1 MTAPP
6 PATHQALEPA
16 LLTCVQ
22 GDIAGF
28 QRLQQLGLPS
38 LLTVA
43 GHFLAERRHVEAV
56 VHDTLLLAWRNA
68 YRLADSGLPPGHWL
82 FTILSCRLH
91 NQLSALEGAL
101 PPASPAEG
109 QGPPAVPERI
119 PAERRGP
126 ALWDLAQRLPPAP
139 PGQALQARLDQ
150 TRQALLLATRLP
162 LTPTG
167 EAVHPPLYDPS
178 LRRKMLTSRLAYRTK
193 MAFQQALGR
202 PFEDRLFRRWR
213 TRRDACRL
221 LEAQGL
227 PRRSLETTLAERLD
241 LEIDPRHLMRGFSFP
256 AGFPDRLQRR
266 KASNLFLWDGDWDL
280 PRHYLVDSGRTRFM
294 QDLWRHRLAPEQ
306 SATFQTLE
314 TRRRQGNPLRSHHR
328 GLLLD
333 SRERILEYLRLYL
346 LYMEDMACF
355 GFNVEAGKDRLG
367 VAVDRHGQLIK
378 INKGLHRL
386 AMAQV
391 LGLPR
396 VTVRVRSVHR
406 QWWDAQ
412 TEGVGGDEALERLT
426 QALPRCVP
434 AR

>member
-1 MTAPP
+1 MAASP
-6 PATHQALEPA
+6 PATHEALEPA
-16 LLTCVQ
+16 LLTCAR

-28 QRLQQLGLPS
+28 QGLQRLGLPS
-38 LLTVA
+38 LLAVA
-43 GHFLAERRHVEAV
+43 GHVLKESRQVEPV

-82 FTILSCRLH
+82 YSILSCRLH
-91 NQLSALEGAL
+91 NQLSAMAGAL
-101 PPASPAEG
+101 PPPSPTEG
-109 QGPPAVPERI
+109 LGPPAVPERI

-126 ALWDLAQRLPPAP
+126 ALWDLAQRLPPAA

-150 TRQALLLATRLP
+150 THQGLQLASRLP

-167 EAVHPPLYDPS
+167 ETVHPPLYDPS
-178 LRRKMLTSRLAYRTK
+178 LRRRMLTSRLAYRAK

-202 PFEDRLFRRWR
+202 PFEERLFRRWR
-213 TRRDACRL
+213 ARRDASRM

-227 PRRSLETTLAERLD
+227 PRRSLETALAERLD
-241 LEIDPRHLMRGFSFP
+241 LTVEPRRLVRGFSYP
-256 AGFPDRLQRR
+256 AGFPDRLARR

-280 PRHYLVDSGRTRFM
+280 PRHYLVDSGRTHFM

-306 SATFQTLE
+306 STAFQQLQARAE
-314 TRRRQGNPLRSHHR
+314 QGDPLRSHHR

-355 GFNVEAGKDRLG
+355 GFDAGAGKDRLG
-367 VAVDRHGQLIK
+367 VAVDRHGRLIK

-391 LGLPR
+391 LGVPR

-406 QWWDAQ
+406 RWWEAQ
-412 TEGVGGDEALERLT
+412 TAGAGGDEALERLAR
-426 QALPRCVP
+426 ALPHCDP